1 MTRRHTICALAS
13 GALPA
18 AIAIIRV
25 SGDDIHAICEQMI
38 TSGMPEPR
46 HATLA
51 NFVDAEGGQI
61 DEGLV
66 VSMPGPNSYTG
77 EDSLELYL
85 HGGIAVVEHAL
96 EALLAIPNVR
106 LAEPGEFTRRAFE
119 NGRLDLTQAE
129 GVADLI
135 DAESR
140 GQKTQALEQLGGSL
154 TQTYEDWRHQLT
166 KILALLEASIDFPD
180 EDEAPED
187 ASRPVIKMIDAL
199 TSNMETSL
207 LDGRLGER
215 IRDGF
220 RIAIIGRPNAGKS
233 TLLNRLAQR
242 EAAIVTPVPGTTR
255 DVVEIRLRLGGQL
268 VWIADTAGIR
278 DTSDEIEA
286 EGVRRA
292 EDAAS
297 RADIRLFLTEG
308 RDSRLALE
316 GAGYRDGTDLSVVN
330 KIDVDA
336 PSPDILADCAISA
349 KTGEGVDH
357 LEALLVERL
366 THMGRGSASPI
377 ITRARHRTRLEAGA
391 AHLNAARELLMDDH
405 SPELAAEDV
414 RLALRE
420 IGAVVGAVGVEDI
433 LGSVFADFCIGK

>member
-1 MTRRHTICALAS
+1 
-13 GALPA
+13 
-18 AIAIIRV
+18 
-25 SGDDIHAICEQMI
+25 MI

-154 TQTYEDWRHQLT
+154 TQIYEDWRHQLI

-308 RDSRLALE
+308 RDSRLALK

>member
-154 TQTYEDWRHQLT
+154 TQTYEDWRRQLT

-292 EDAAS
+292 EDAAA

-308 RDSRLALE
+308 RDSPLALK

-330 KIDVDA
+330 KIDVDT
-336 PSPDILADCAISA
+336 PYQDILADCAISA